1 MVNFCAVFGCS
12 NRSKRER
19 DKDYFRLPAIVPR
32 SNDEKQALSIERR
45 ATWLSRIQREDLG
58 EDPSEFHR
66 VCGEH
71 FISGLYKHC
80 LTQSKRHNY
89 HFW

>member
-32 SNDEKQALSIERR
+32 SNDE
-45 ATWLSRIQREDLG
+45 QRGSPGSKGKILG
-58 EDPSEFHR
+58 KTLANFTEFAETTLYQ
-66 VCGEH
+66 VC
-71 FISGLYKHC
+71 IN
-80 LTQSKRHNY
+80 TV
-89 HFW
+89 